1 MSICCMGIVIG
12 EWVVRVKLLFK
23 VLTDVVVECIFFIR
37 VSGALI
43 SVVGIKFHNL
53 VIRLR

>member
-1 MSICCMGIVIG
+1 MGTVIG
-12 EWVVRVKLLFK
+12 AWVVRVKVLFK

-43 SVVGIKFHNL
+43 SMVDIKFHNL